1 MIDVTFKT
9 MPNLQELN
17 TKIKMI
23 TGVVE
28 HSLFYKMATEIIVA
42 ESLEEVRIVKIKM
55 NYAKVYI
62 H

>member
-1 MIDVTFKT
+1 LIDVTFKT